1 MVRYLLIYVKSPY
14 ILSLTPR
21 SFIIVKTKNIY
32 TSPKHSL
39 LSSYTH
45 HFLQTKNQN
54 LTAAMDAT
62 VVPLD
67 SGRWL
72 TNTDR
77 MAGLAYGIGVSIGIL
92 MIITTIT
99 LTSYYCTRSHISA
112 SPTTTPRTRRRQRE
126 TNGTLQPGQERFDFD
141 DQNDT
146 VVVEVLG
153 LNDEVIKSF
162 PKLPYEEARV
172 SYSLQRES
180 STTSCCSICLADYK
194 KTDMIR
200 VLPDCNHLFH
210 DKCVDPWLRL
220 HPTCPVCRT
229 SPLPSPAMTPLA
241 DVVPF
246 SRRPMM
252 DI

>member
-1 MVRYLLIYVKSPY
+1 M
-14 ILSLTPR
+14 
-21 SFIIVKTKNIY
+21 TKNLL
-32 TSPKHSL
+32 HSL
-39 LSSYTH
+39 LSSYTVYPSI
-45 HFLQTKNQN
+45 FSLQTKNQN
-54 LTAAMDAT
+54 LTAVMNAT
-62 VVPLD
+62 VVSPD
-67 SGRWL
+67 QSGHWL

-77 MAGLAYGIGVSIGIL
+77 MGGLAYGIGVSIGIL
-92 MIITTIT
+92 MLITTIT

-126 TNGTLQPGQERFDFD
+126 TNGAFQAGQEGFNFEGDD

-162 PKLPYEEARV
+162 PKLAYEEACV

-180 STTSCCSICLADYK
+180 STTTCCSICLADYK

-210 DKCVDPWLRL
+210 DKCVDPWLKL

-229 SPLPSPAMTPLA
+229 SPLPSPAITPVA
-241 DVVPF
+241 DVVSF

>member
-1 MVRYLLIYVKSPY
+1 MTPKLHHRDDQKTYT
-14 ILSLTPR
+14 LTKTFITFLVYS
-21 SFIIVKTKNIY
+21 SF
-32 TSPKHSL
+32 
-39 LSSYTH
+39 
-45 HFLQTKNQN
+45 FLQTTIKI
-54 LTAAMDAT
+54 LTVVMNAT
-62 VVPLD
+62 VVPPY
-67 SGRWL
+67 SGHWL

-77 MAGLAYGIGVSIGIL
+77 MGGLAYGIGVSIGIL
-92 MIITTIT
+92 MLITTIT

-126 TNGTLQPGQERFDFD
+126 SNGTLPPGQERFDFED
-141 DQNDT
+141 DESDT

-153 LNDEVIKSF
+153 LTEEVIKGF

-172 SYSLQRES
+172 SYSLQKES

-194 KTDMIR
+194 KMDMIR

-210 DKCVDPWLRL
+210 DNCVDPWLRL

-229 SPLPSPAMTPLA
+229 SPLPSPAMTPVA

>member
-1 MVRYLLIYVKSPY
+1 M
-14 ILSLTPR
+14 
-21 SFIIVKTKNIY
+21 N
-32 TSPKHSL
+32 
-39 LSSYTH
+39 
-45 HFLQTKNQN
+45 
-54 LTAAMDAT
+54 AT
-62 VVPLD
+62 VVPPD
-67 SGRWL
+67 SGHWL

-77 MAGLAYGIGVSIGIL
+77 MGGLAYGIGVSIGIL
-92 MIITTIT
+92 MLITTIT
-99 LTSYYCTRSHISA
+99 LASYYCTRSHINA

-126 TNGTLQPGQERFDFD
+126 TNETLQAGQEGFNFEGDD

-162 PKLPYEEARV
+162 PKLAYEEACV

-180 STTSCCSICLADYK
+180 SSTTCCSICLAEYK
-194 KTDMIR
+194 KKDMIR

-210 DKCVDPWLRL
+210 DKCVDPWLKL

-229 SPLPSPAMTPLA
+229 SPLPSPAITPVA
-241 DVVPF
+241 DVVSF

>member
-1 MVRYLLIYVKSPY
+1 M
-14 ILSLTPR
+14 
-21 SFIIVKTKNIY
+21 N
-32 TSPKHSL
+32 
-39 LSSYTH
+39 
-45 HFLQTKNQN
+45 
-54 LTAAMDAT
+54 AT
-62 VVPLD
+62 VVPPD

-72 TNTDR
+72 TASER
-77 MAGLAYGIGVSIGIL
+77 IGGFAYGIGVSIGIL
-92 MIITTIT
+92 LLITTIT
-99 LTSYYCTRSHISA
+99 ITSYYCTRSHISA
-112 SPTTTPRTRRRQRE
+112 SPTTTPRTRRRQRQ
-126 TNGTLQPGQERFDFD
+126 TNGTLPPGSQHD

-153 LNDEVIKSF
+153 LNEEVIKSF

-180 STTSCCSICLADYK
+180 TTTSCCSICLADYK

-229 SPLPSPAMTPLA
+229 SPLPSPAMTPVT

-246 SRRPMM
+246 ALQGM

>member
-1 MVRYLLIYVKSPY
+1 M
-14 ILSLTPR
+14 
-21 SFIIVKTKNIY
+21 N
-32 TSPKHSL
+32 
-39 LSSYTH
+39 
-45 HFLQTKNQN
+45 
-54 LTAAMDAT
+54 AT
-62 VVPLD
+62 VVPPY
-67 SGRWL
+67 SGHWL

-77 MAGLAYGIGVSIGIL
+77 MGGLAYGIGVSIGIL
-92 MIITTIT
+92 MLITTIT

-126 TNGTLQPGQERFDFD
+126 SNGTLPPGQERFDFED
-141 DQNDT
+141 DESDT

-153 LNDEVIKSF
+153 LTEEVIKGF

-172 SYSLQRES
+172 SYSLQKES

-194 KTDMIR
+194 KMDMIR

-210 DKCVDPWLRL
+210 DNCVDPWLRL

-229 SPLPSPAMTPLA
+229 SPLPSPAMTPVA